1 MSSKKKA
8 KQYCVFIKDFK
19 DGRQYFLTG
28 MVGICEREPNRK
40 VKVSV
45 LDEQMHCTTVIT
57 NLKLLSKEE
66 AGFLLSLK
74 LPDRSRWLCNDE
86 LLKSVCSLQ
95 RNDVVQLSTNKVG
108 IVKDILSL
116 SLYSE
121 LKKTHIVV
129 ELLDG
134 IGGKTQTVH
143 PSEIVCVSSS
153 SSATASLHA
162 EERKLSSEDEEAQQK
177 LNGRSNLAS
186 QRSGLSS
193 SETNVAD
200 YPACSSLSSAEH
212 HKDPSEV
219 QHPSNTAMNLNIPDL
234 EIGSMVEVK
243 AKNNATVYGVL
254 RWIGKLSAYEED
266 YAGIELDY
274 EMKECTDG
282 TFKGQRFFR
291 CASNRGMFIKL
302 AECKPD
308 GRFLSSLPQDGF
320 KSSSCPK
327 GTPVDGKPI
336 GENTTTFLLRTLSSG
351 KVVEDEDLMEDVPPV
366 TESEALLKME
376 GRMKGIQGHYNSCY
390 LDSALFSLFS
400 FSPVL
405 DSILHLPLK
414 QEEKV
419 QEILRRE
426 IVNPLRK
433 TGFVSAESVMKLRK
447 SLRCESFT
455 FEEKDPEEFLTLLL
469 HQVLAVDPLIK
480 IRSCDKIQECYS
492 YQIIMEQDNALK
504 VPSVQQLLERSFLTC
519 NLKFEEIPSCLII
532 QMPRFGKA
540 YKMFPKIVPSLE
552 LDVTDLLYNTPR
564 ECFICGRL
572 AEVECYQCV
581 MDPYLM
587 PGKNKQFCCLCNKQV
602 HIHRKRQDH
611 VTQKLDFPVDVS
623 ATALFP
629 RYKLE
634 LFAVLCIQTSHYVSF
649 VKYGPSKTSWLFFDS
664 MADRQGG
671 VKGRNIPEI
680 KACPQVGEY
689 LTMSEEELA
698 SVDLKQMD
706 EFAKRF
712 FCDMYMCMY
721 QCPAL
726 YLYR

>member
-1 MSSKKKA
+1 M
-8 KQYCVFIKDFK
+8 IKDFK
-19 DGRQYFLTG
+19 EARQHFLIG
-28 MVGICEREPNRK
+28 MVGFCERETNRK
-40 VKVSV
+40 MLVQI
-45 LDEQMHCTTVIT
+45 LDERIHCTTVNT

-74 LPDRSRWLCNDE
+74 LPERNKWLCNEE
-86 LLKSVCSLQ
+86 LLKSVCGLQ
-95 RNDVVQLSTNKVG
+95 KNDVVQLSTTKVG
-108 IVKDILSL
+108 IVKEVLSL
-116 SLYSE
+116 SLSPYPE
-121 LKKTHIVV
+121 LKNPSIVV
-129 ELLDG
+129 ELLEG
-134 IGGKTQTVH
+134 ITRTVH

-153 SSATASLHA
+153 GTANPHEEGKLNSGEEEMHQQPIGRNSLPGQKASL
-162 EERKLSSEDEEAQQK
+162 SSWEMKSTDY
-177 LNGRSNLAS
+177 SAS
-186 QRSGLSS
+186 G
-193 SETNVAD
+193 
-200 YPACSSLSSAEH
+200 SLLSAEH
-212 HKDPSEV
+212 HKNSFELQQPHSTV
-219 QHPSNTAMNLNIPDL
+219 TNLNFPDL
-234 EIGSMVEVK
+234 EIGSVVEVK

-254 RWIGKLSAYEED
+254 RWIGKLSPNGED

-274 EMKECTDG
+274 ELKDCTDG
-282 TFKGQRFFR
+282 TYRGKRYFK
-291 CASNRGMFIKL
+291 CAGNKGMFIKL
-302 AECKPD
+302 TECKPD
-308 GRFLSSLPQDGF
+308 ERFLSNLPQDAY

-327 GTPVDGKPI
+327 GTPVDGKPL
-336 GENTTTFLLRTLSSG
+336 GEHSTSIFTTLSSG
-351 KVVEDEDLMEDVPPV
+351 KVVRDEECMEDVPPV
-366 TESEALLKME
+366 SESEALQKME

-414 QEEKV
+414 HEEKV

-480 IRSCDKIQECYS
+480 IRSYNKIQECYS
-492 YQIIMEQDNALK
+492 YQIIMEQDKALK
-504 VPSVQQLLERSFLTC
+504 APSVQLLLERSFLAC

-540 YKMFPKIVPSLE
+540 YKMFPKILPSVE
-552 LDVTDLLYNTPR
+552 LDITDLLYNTPR

-572 AEVECYQCV
+572 AEVECFECV
-581 MDPYLM
+581 MDPCFM

-602 HIHRKRQDH
+602 HSHRKRQDH
-611 VTQKLDFPVDVS
+611 VTQKLDFPADIS
-623 ATALFP
+623 ATAFFP
-629 RYKLE
+629 RCKLE

-649 VKYGPSKTSWLFFDS
+649 VKYGPGKTSWLFFDS

-671 VKGRNIPEI
+671 VKGSNIPEI
-680 KACPQVGEY
+680 KACPQVGDY
-689 LTMSEEELA
+689 LTLSEEELA
-698 SVDLKQMD
+698 CLDLKQMD
-706 EFAKRF
+706 EFSKRL

-726 YLYR
+726 SLYR